1 MLIRKCYYLLKHY
14 RRQWMPAD
22 QLVALQGRLLHRLVD
37 HAYRTVPYYRTLFD
51 KANISPEKIR
61 SVRDITKIP
70 ISYKEDYQRVPLKNL
85 ISTSYDLSRIRSHPT
100 GGSTGQMMDIH
111 FDDYFDDVRAA
122 SQYRTYLA
130 NGYRFTDTIANLQAR
145 LPKPHVLNRFGLNKR
160 VGIPFNLSLNE
171 QLSLLEDVQ
180 PQVLE
185 GYPSRIRLIAQ
196 IMNDRKVNSLSPRL
210 ILTNSE
216 TLTDTA
222 RKQITAAFGVNPI
235 NVYECWEFGTVAWEC
250 PAREGL
256 HINADH
262 VILEVISEG
271 REAPAGE
278 SGEIVGTN
286 FFNYVMP
293 FIRFSIKDCGVKATK
308 ACRCGRT
315 LPLLQNILGRAS
327 ERIIS
332 SDGAEHIGITALDSV
347 MHRTPGVIEYQCVQ
361 PAEGAMDIFI
371 VANDKFTGEATAKL
385 KSTLVDSFRQD
396 QVAIKLVDSIPRT
409 PAGKRITFISKVA

>member
-22 QLVALQGRLLHRLVD
+22 RLVALQGRLLHRLVD

-51 KANISPEKIR
+51 KARITPSDIT
-61 SVRDITKIP
+61 SVNDLTKIP
-70 ISYKEDYQRVPLKNL
+70 ISYKEDYQRVHLKNL

-111 FDDYFDDVRAA
+111 FDEWFDDVRAA
-122 SQYRTYLA
+122 CQYRTYLA

-145 LPKPHVLNRFGLNKR
+145 LPKPHILNRFGLNKR
-160 VGIPFNLSLNE
+160 VGIPFNLSLTE
-171 QLSLLEDVQ
+171 QLSLLEAVR

-185 GYPSRIRLIAQ
+185 GYPSRIGLIAQ
-196 IMNDRKVNSLSPRL
+196 AMMEKNPRLLDPRL
-210 ILTNSE
+210 IFSNSE
-216 TLTDTA
+216 TLTGAA
-222 RKQITAAFGVNPI
+222 REQIAEAFGVNPI
-235 NVYECWEFGTVAWEC
+235 NVYETWEFGTIAWEC
-250 PAREGL
+250 PQRDGL
-256 HINADH
+256 HINADY

-278 SGEIVGTN
+278 AGEIVGTN

-293 FIRFSIKDCGVKATK
+293 FIRFSISDCGVKATK

-327 ERIIS
+327 EKIIT
-332 SDGAEHIGITALDSV
+332 SDGAEYIGITALDSV
-347 MHRTPGVIEYQCVQ
+347 MHRTPGVLEYQCVQ
-361 PAEGAMDIFI
+361 PAKGAMDIFI
-371 VANDKFTGEATAKL
+371 VAKDRFTTDATEKL
-385 KSTLVDSFRQD
+385 RMTLVESFRQD